1 MAGLASVCVS
11 LVLSS
16 NYITII
22 SSCSLL
28 CMVWRGTAGQAGA
41 TRSYHVQLV
50 ITHVEHMSRGHL
62 TIYIVLLL

>member
-22 SSCSLL
+22 I
-28 CMVWRGTAGQAGA
+28 VHIVNYYAWHGAAGQAGA